1 MKKLL
6 VLGGAEKS
14 LPLVRHAQ
22 ARGHGVVLCDRDPQN
37 PCRELADDF
46 IELSTVDHA
55 RIVEAVSPQGV
66 QGVVSFGSDVNAVS
80 AARIAAALGLPGNP
94 PDSVVAM
101 VRKDRFREFL
111 AGHGFAAPMSASF
124 ASAHEVDPRGQPMR
138 LPVIVKPV
146 DGAGSAGVSKLAEW
160 SGLDAAFARAL
171 EASRERRAVVEEFI
185 DRRHPHM
192 IGGDVF
198 VMDGQVRFWGL
209 LNSHRACASSP
220 FLPTGTSFPIALD
233 DRDRQ
238 AVMATIQRLVSAL
251 GIRFGGLNVE
261 LMFDQDGRLFV
272 IELAPRNGGNQ
283 IPELLRMATGVDL
296 IGALVDAALG
306 EPVDLTPRPE
316 PAFVANYMLHSP
328 RAGLFREVTLS
339 DTILPFVVDQVL
351 SVTSGDQVR
360 AFERATD
367 SLGTLSLRFPSAE
380 QQQAALSRISDLVS
394 VAVDSN

>member
-14 LPLVRHAQ
+14 LPLVRHAK
-22 ARGHGVVLCDRDPQN
+22 ARGHAVVLCDRDPQN
-37 PCRELADDF
+37 PCRELADAF

-55 RIVEAVSPQGV
+55 RIVEAARPQDV

-80 AARIAAALGLPGNP
+80 AARIAEALGLSGNP

-111 AGHGFAAPMSASF
+111 ASHDFAAPISSSF
-124 ASAHEVDPRGQPMR
+124 GSVEEVDSRGQSMR
-138 LPVIVKPV
+138 LPLIVKPV
-146 DGAGSAGVSKLAEW
+146 DGAGSAGVTRLEDW

-171 EASRERRAVVEEFI
+171 EGSREGRVVIEEFI
-185 DRRHPHM
+185 ERRHPQM

-209 LNSHRACASSP
+209 LNSHRSCESAP
-220 FLPTGTSFPIALD
+220 FLPTGTSFPIALE

-238 AVMATIQRLVSAL
+238 AVMETIQRLVSAL

-261 LMFDQDGRLFV
+261 LMFDQEGRLFV

-283 IPELLRMATGVDL
+283 IPELLQMATGVDL

-306 EPVDLTPRPE
+306 EPVDFTPRTE
-316 PAFVANYMLHSP
+316 PAFVGNYMLHSP
-328 RAGLFREVTLS
+328 CAGRLREVTLS
-339 DTILPFVVDQVL
+339 EAIRPFVVEQVL
-351 SVTSGDQVR
+351 SLALGDQVA

-367 SLGTLSLRFPSAE
+367 SFGTLSLRFPSAE
-380 QQQAALSRISDLVS
+380 NQQAVLSRITELVH
-394 VAVDSN
+394 VAVDPK

>member
-1 MKKLL
+1 VKSLL

-14 LPLVRHAQ
+14 LPLVRHAKS
-22 ARGHGVVLCDRDPQN
+22 RGHGVVLCDRDPQN
-37 PCRELADDF
+37 PCRALADAF
-46 IELSTVDHA
+46 IELSTIDHR
-55 RIVEAVSPQGV
+55 RIVEAVRPHGV

-80 AARIAAALGLPGNP
+80 AARVAEALGLRGNP
-94 PDSVVAM
+94 PDSVFAM

-111 AGHGFAAPMSASF
+111 ASHGFAAPKSASF
-124 ASAHEVDPRGQPMR
+124 AFAHEVDLRDQPMR

-146 DGAGSAGVSKLAEW
+146 DGAGSAGVTKLEEW

-171 EASRERRAVVEEFI
+171 DASRERRALVEEFI
-185 DRRHPHM
+185 DRRHPHL

-209 LNSHRACASSP
+209 MNSHRSCASSP
-220 FLPTGTSFPIALD
+220 FLPTGTSFPIELNN
-233 DRDRQ
+233 RDRR
-238 AVMATIQRLVSAL
+238 AVEATIQRLVSAL

-261 LMFDQDGRLFV
+261 LMFDRDDRLFV

-306 EPVDLTPRPE
+306 ELVDLTPRSE

-328 RAGLFREVTLS
+328 RAGLYREVTL
-339 DTILPFVVDQVL
+339 DEGILPFVVDQFLGVAY
-351 SVTSGDQVR
+351 GDQVR

-367 SLGTLSLRFPSAE
+367 SFGTLSLRFRSAAEE
-380 QQQAALSRISDLVS
+380 QAVLSRINELVTI
-394 VAVDSN
+394 VLDP